1 MRIGEYVGSFNPI
14 HKGHVHVVNFL
25 LENNYVDK
33 VFLLATPNYW
43 DKQDLIDVDKRIEM
57 LRYYE
62 NKKIIVDT
70 KHNDY
75 KYTYQVLDSL
85 KKDYKEDELFLI
97 IGSDNVRKFH
107 LWEHIE
113 ELLQYK
119 ILVLQ
124 RDNANIEEYIKRFNT
139 DNFIIVKGFKP
150 INISSTE
157 IRKKLSKDYL
167 DEKVYKYIKD
177 NHLYEV

>member
-1 MRIGEYVGSFNPI
+1 MKIGVYVGSFNPI
-14 HKGHVHVVNFL
+14 HKGHIHVVNYL
-25 LENNYVDK
+25 LEKKYVDK
-33 VFLLATPNYW
+33 VLLLATPNYW

-57 LRYYE
+57 LRYFE
-62 NKKIIVDT
+62 NKNVIVDI

-85 KKDYKEDELFLI
+85 KEDYKDDELFLI
-97 IGSDNVRKFH
+97 IGSDNVVKFH
-107 LWEHIE
+107 LWDHVE

-124 RDNANIEEYIKRFNT
+124 RDKNNIEEYIKRFNT
-139 DNFIIVKGFKP
+139 NNFIIVEGFKP
-150 INISSTE
+150 IEISSTE
-157 IRKKLSKDYL
+157 IRKRISKEYL
-167 DEKVYKYIKD
+167 DDRVYKYIKD